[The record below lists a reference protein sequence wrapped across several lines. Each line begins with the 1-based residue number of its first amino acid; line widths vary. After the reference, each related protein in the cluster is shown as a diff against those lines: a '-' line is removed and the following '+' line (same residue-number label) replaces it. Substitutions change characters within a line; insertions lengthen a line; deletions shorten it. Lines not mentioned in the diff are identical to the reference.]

1 MSGVNSVKRLVF
13 SIFIAFF
20 STFLCFVLLYFSKG
34 SIAYANGVNSQSK
47 EFVQRIEQNLG
58 LDKPLLEQ
66 YKIWLFKALKGDLGV
81 SFLSG
86 ESVLKLIKERIFN
99 TFILGFNAL
108 MLLFLLSVFLA
119 LLGYYYKESF
129 IDKIIT
135 FLAFNFFALPP
146 FVLAL
151 LFVLIFGIFWKILP
165 VMGSS
170 DIGFEDDFLNRLEH
184 LILPVLVLVLSHLA
198 LFLRIARNFINESFS
213 QIFIQNLYARALR
226 EKDIYFLVLKYSL
239 SPIVAYFG
247 GSALSFMMGTYVVE
261 SVFAYEGLG
270 SLLFKSIIFKDY
282 PVVLALIFFS
292 VLLAA
297 FFTFLSD
304 IVARILNPR
313 LRRLDF
319 V

>member
-1 MSGVNSVKRLVF
+1 MLKRLVF
-13 SIFIAFF
+13 SIVVAFF
-20 STFLCFVLLYFSKG
+20 STFLCFVLLHFSKG

-58 LDKPLLEQ
+58 LDKPLLGQ

-99 TFILGFNAL
+99 TFILGFSAL

-247 GSALSFMMGTYVVE
+247 GSALSFMMGTYVIE

>member
-1 MSGVNSVKRLVF
+1 MLKRLVF
-13 SIFIAFF
+13 SIVVAFF

-34 SIAYANGVNSQSK
+34 SIAYTNGVNSQSK

-247 GSALSFMMGTYVVE
+247 GSALSFMMGTYVIE
-261 SVFAYEGLG
+261 SVFAYKGLG

-282 PVVLALIFFS
+282 PIVLALIFFS

>member
-1 MSGVNSVKRLVF
+1 MLKRLVF

-99 TFILGFNAL
+99 TFILGFSAL

-184 LILPVLVLVLSHLA
+184 LILSVLVLVLSHLA

-247 GSALSFMMGTYVVE
+247 GSALSFMMGTYVIE

>member
-1 MSGVNSVKRLVF
+1 MLKRLVF
-13 SIFIAFF
+13 SIVVAFF
-20 STFLCFVLLYFSKG
+20 STFLCFVLLHFSKG

-99 TFILGFNAL
+99 TFILGFSAL

-119 LLGYYYKESF
+119 LLGYSYKESF

-239 SPIVAYFG
+239 SPIIAYFG

>member
-1 MSGVNSVKRLVF
+1 MLKRLVF

-20 STFLCFVLLYFSKG
+20 STFLCFVLLHFSKG

-58 LDKPLLEQ
+58 LDKLLLEQ

-99 TFILGFNAL
+99 TFILGFSAL

-261 SVFAYEGLG
+261 SVFAYKGLG

-282 PVVLALIFFS
+282 PIVLALIFFS

>member
-1 MSGVNSVKRLVF
+1 MLKRLFF

-20 STFLCFVLLYFSKG
+20 STFLCFVLLHFSKG

-47 EFVQRIEQNLG
+47 EFIQRIEQNLG

-99 TFILGFNAL
+99 TFILGFGAL

-165 VMGSS
+165 VIGSS

>member
-1 MSGVNSVKRLVF
+1 MLKRLVF

-99 TFILGFNAL
+99 TFILGFSAL

-119 LLGYYYKESF
+119 LLGYSYKESF

-135 FLAFNFFALPP
+135 FLAFNFFTLPP

-151 LFVLIFGIFWKILP
+151 LFVLVFGIFWKILP

-226 EKDIYFLVLKYSL
+226 EKDIYFLVLRYSL
-239 SPIVAYFG
+239 SPIIAYFG

-304 IVARILNPR
+304 IVVRILNPR

>member
-1 MSGVNSVKRLVF
+1 MLKRLVF
-13 SIFIAFF
+13 SIVIAFF
-20 STFLCFVLLYFSKG
+20 STFLCFVLLHFSKG

-47 EFVQRIEQNLG
+47 EFIQRIEQNLG

-99 TFILGFNAL
+99 TFILGFGAL

-282 PVVLALIFFS
+282 PIVLALIFFS

>member
-1 MSGVNSVKRLVF
+1 MLKRLVF

-20 STFLCFVLLYFSKG
+20 STFLCFVLFHFSKG
-34 SIAYANGVNSQSK
+34 SVAYANGVNSQSK

-66 YKIWLFKALKGDLGV
+66 YKIWLFKILKGDLGV

-99 TFILGFNAL
+99 TLTLGFSAL

-119 LLGYYYKESF
+119 LLGYSYKESF

-313 LRRLDF
+313 LRRLNF

>member
-1 MSGVNSVKRLVF
+1 MLKRLVF

-86 ESVLKLIKERIFN
+86 ESALKLIKERIFN
-99 TFILGFNAL
+99 TFILGFGAL

>member
-1 MSGVNSVKRLVF
+1 MLKRLVF
-13 SIFIAFF
+13 SIVVAFF

-99 TFILGFNAL
+99 TFILGFSAL

-119 LLGYYYKESF
+119 LLGYSYKESF

-135 FLAFNFFALPP
+135 FLAFNFFVLPP

-247 GSALSFMMGTYVVE
+247 GSALNFMIGTYVVE

-282 PVVLALIFFS
+282 PVLLALIFFS

>member
-1 MSGVNSVKRLVF
+1 MLKRLVF
-13 SIFIAFF
+13 SIVVAFF
-20 STFLCFVLLYFSKG
+20 STFLCFVLLHFSKG

-99 TFILGFNAL
+99 TFILGFSAL
-108 MLLFLLSVFLA
+108 LLLFLLSVFLA

-226 EKDIYFLVLKYSL
+226 EKDIYFLVLRYSL
-239 SPIVAYFG
+239 SPIIAYFG

>member
-1 MSGVNSVKRLVF
+1 MLKRLVF

-20 STFLCFVLLYFSKG
+20 STFLCFVLLHFSKG
-34 SIAYANGVNSQSK
+34 SIAYANGGNLQSK
-47 EFVQRIEQNLG
+47 EFIQRIEQNLG
-58 LDKPLLEQ
+58 LDKSLLEQ

-86 ESVLKLIKERIFN
+86 ESALKLIKERIFN
-99 TFILGFNAL
+99 TFILGFGAL

-146 FVLAL
+146 FVSAL

>member
-1 MSGVNSVKRLVF
+1 MLKRLVF
-13 SIFIAFF
+13 SIVVAFF
-20 STFLCFVLLYFSKG
+20 STFLCFVLLHFSKG

-58 LDKPLLEQ
+58 LDKPLLGQ

-99 TFILGFNAL
+99 TFILGFSAL

-119 LLGYYYKESF
+119 LLGYSYKESF

-135 FLAFNFFALPP
+135 FLAFNFF
-146 FVLAL
+146 AL

>member
-1 MSGVNSVKRLVF
+1 MLKRLVF

-20 STFLCFVLLYFSKG
+20 STFLCFVLLHFSKG

-66 YKIWLFKALKGDLGV
+66 YKIWLFKALKGDLRV

-99 TFILGFNAL
+99 TFILGFSAL
-108 MLLFLLSVFLA
+108 MLLFLFSVFLA

-261 SVFAYEGLG
+261 SVFAYKGLG

-282 PVVLALIFFS
+282 PIVLALIFFS

>member
-1 MSGVNSVKRLVF
+1 MLKRLVF

-99 TFILGFNAL
+99 TFILGFSAL

-226 EKDIYFLVLKYSL
+226 EKDIYFLVLRYSL
-239 SPIVAYFG
+239 SPIIAYFG

>member
-1 MSGVNSVKRLVF
+1 MLKRLVF

-47 EFVQRIEQNLG
+47 EFVQRIEANLG

-66 YKIWLFKALKGDLGV
+66 YQIWLFKALKGDLSV

-86 ESVLKLIKERIFN
+86 ESVLKLIKERMAN
-99 TFILGFNAL
+99 TLILSLSAL
-108 MLLFLLSVFLA
+108 VLLFLLSVFLA

-129 IDKIIT
+129 IDKLIT

-151 LFVLIFGIFWKILP
+151 FFVLIFGIFWQVLP
-165 VMGSS
+165 ITGTS

-198 LFLRIARNFINESFS
+198 LFLRIVRNFINETFS
-213 QIFIQNLYARALR
+213 QIFVQNLYARALR
-226 EKDIYFLVLKYSL
+226 EKDIYFLVLRYSL
-239 SPIVAYFG
+239 SPIIAYFG

-270 SLLFKSIIFKDY
+270 SLLFESILFKDF
-282 PVVLALIFFS
+282 PMALALIFFS

-304 IVARILNPR
+304 VFAWILNPR
-313 LRRLDF
+313 LKRLKF

>member
-1 MSGVNSVKRLVF
+1 MLKRLVF

-34 SIAYANGVNSQSK
+34 SVAYANKVNSQSK
-47 EFVQRIEQNLG
+47 ELVQRIEQNLG

-86 ESVLKLIKERIFN
+86 ESVLKLIKERNFN
-99 TFILGFNAL
+99 TFILGFSAL

>member
-1 MSGVNSVKRLVF
+1 MLKRLVF
-13 SIFIAFF
+13 SIVVAFF
-20 STFLCFVLLYFSKG
+20 STFLCFVLLHFSKG

-99 TFILGFNAL
+99 TFILGFSAL

-247 GSALSFMMGTYVVE
+247 GSALSFMMGTYVIE

>member
-1 MSGVNSVKRLVF
+1 MLKRLVF

-20 STFLCFVLLYFSKG
+20 STFLCFILLYFSKG

-99 TFILGFNAL
+99 TLTLGFSAL

-165 VMGSS
+165 VMGNS

>member
-1 MSGVNSVKRLVF
+1 MLKRLVF

-20 STFLCFVLLYFSKG
+20 STFLCFVLLHFSKG

-99 TFILGFNAL
+99 TFILGFSAL

-261 SVFAYEGLG
+261 SVFAYKGLG

-282 PVVLALIFFS
+282 PIVLVLIFFS

>member
-1 MSGVNSVKRLVF
+1 MLKRLVF
-13 SIFIAFF
+13 SIVVAFF
-20 STFLCFVLLYFSKG
+20 STFLCFVLLHFSKG

-58 LDKPLLEQ
+58 LDKPLLGQ

-99 TFILGFNAL
+99 TFILGFGAL

-165 VMGSS
+165 VIGSS

>member
-1 MSGVNSVKRLVF
+1 MLKRLVF

-34 SIAYANGVNSQSK
+34 SIAYTNGVNSQSK

-261 SVFAYEGLG
+261 SVFAYKGLG

-282 PVVLALIFFS
+282 PIVLALIFFS

>member
-1 MSGVNSVKRLVF
+1 MLKRLVF

-99 TFILGFNAL
+99 TFILGFSAL

-184 LILPVLVLVLSHLA
+184 LILPVLVLILSHLA

-239 SPIVAYFG
+239 SSIVAYFG

>member
-1 MSGVNSVKRLVF
+1 MLKRLVF
-13 SIFIAFF
+13 SIVVAFF

-34 SIAYANGVNSQSK
+34 SIAYTNGVNSQSK

-165 VMGSS
+165 IMGSS

>member
-1 MSGVNSVKRLVF
+1 MLKRLVF

-34 SIAYANGVNSQSK
+34 GIAYANGVNSQSK

-99 TFILGFNAL
+99 TFILGFSAL

-119 LLGYYYKESF
+119 LLGYSYKESF
-129 IDKIIT
+129 IDKLIT

-151 LFVLIFGIFWKILP
+151 FFVLIFGIFWQVLP
-165 VMGSS
+165 ITGTS
-170 DIGFEDDFLNRLEH
+170 DIGFEDDFFNRLKH

-198 LFLRIARNFINESFS
+198 LFLRIARNFINETFS
-213 QIFIQNLYARALR
+213 QIFVQNLYARALR
-226 EKDIYFLVLKYSL
+226 EKDIYFLVLRYSL
-239 SPIVAYFG
+239 SPIIAYFG

-270 SLLFKSIIFKDY
+270 SLLFESILFKDF
-282 PVVLALIFFS
+282 PMALALIFFS

-304 IVARILNPR
+304 VFAWILNPR
-313 LRRLDF
+313 LKRLKF

>member
-1 MSGVNSVKRLVF
+1 MLKRLVF

-20 STFLCFVLLYFSKG
+20 STFLCFVLLHFGKG

-99 TFILGFNAL
+99 TFILGFSAL

-170 DIGFEDDFLNRLEH
+170 DIGFEDDFLNCLEH

>member
-1 MSGVNSVKRLVF
+1 MLKRLVF

>member
-1 MSGVNSVKRLVF
+1 MLKRLVF

-99 TFILGFNAL
+99 TFILGFSAL

-261 SVFAYEGLG
+261 SVFAYKGLG

-282 PVVLALIFFS
+282 PIVLALIFFS

>member
-1 MSGVNSVKRLVF
+1 MLKRLVF
-13 SIFIAFF
+13 SIVVAFF
-20 STFLCFVLLYFSKG
+20 STFLCFILLYFSKG
-34 SIAYANGVNSQSK
+34 SIAYANGVNSQNK

-99 TFILGFNAL
+99 TFILGFSAL

-247 GSALSFMMGTYVVE
+247 GSALSFMMGTYVIE

>member
-1 MSGVNSVKRLVF
+1 MLKRLVF

-99 TFILGFNAL
+99 TFILGFSAL

-119 LLGYYYKESF
+119 LLGYSYKESF

-135 FLAFNFFALPP
+135 FLAFNFFTLPP

-151 LFVLIFGIFWKILP
+151 LFVLVFGIFWKILP

-184 LILPVLVLVLSHLA
+184 LILPVLMLVLSHLA

-226 EKDIYFLVLKYSL
+226 EKDIYFLVLRYSL
-239 SPIVAYFG
+239 SPIIAYFG

>member
-1 MSGVNSVKRLVF
+1 MLKRLVF

-119 LLGYYYKESF
+119 LLGYSYKESF

-151 LFVLIFGIFWKILP
+151 LFVLVFGIFWKILP

-226 EKDIYFLVLKYSL
+226 EKDIYFLVLRYSL
-239 SPIVAYFG
+239 SPIIAYFG

>member
-1 MSGVNSVKRLVF
+1 MLKRLVF
-13 SIFIAFF
+13 SIFTAFF
-20 STFLCFVLLYFSKG
+20 STFLCFVLLHFSKG

-47 EFVQRIEQNLG
+47 EFIQRIEQNLG

-99 TFILGFNAL
+99 TFILGFGAL

-165 VMGSS
+165 VIGSS

>member
-1 MSGVNSVKRLVF
+1 MLKRIVF

-99 TFILGFNAL
+99 TFILGFSAL

-119 LLGYYYKESF
+119 LLGYSYKESF

-135 FLAFNFFALPP
+135 FLAFNFFTLPP

-151 LFVLIFGIFWKILP
+151 LFVLVFGIFWKILP

-226 EKDIYFLVLKYSL
+226 EKDIYFLVLRYSL
-239 SPIVAYFG
+239 SPIIAYFG

>member
-1 MSGVNSVKRLVF
+1 MLKRLVF
-13 SIFIAFF
+13 SIVVAFF
-20 STFLCFVLLYFSKG
+20 STFLCFVLLHFSKG

-99 TFILGFNAL
+99 TFILGFSAL

-119 LLGYYYKESF
+119 LLGYSYKESF

-239 SPIVAYFG
+239 SPIVTYFG

>member
-1 MSGVNSVKRLVF
+1 LVF
-13 SIFIAFF
+13 SIVVAFF

-34 SIAYANGVNSQSK
+34 SIAYTNGVNSQSK

>member
-1 MSGVNSVKRLVF
+1 MLKRLVF
-13 SIFIAFF
+13 SIVVAFF

-99 TFILGFNAL
+99 TFILGFSAL

-119 LLGYYYKESF
+119 LLGYSYKESF

-135 FLAFNFFALPP
+135 FLAFNFFVLPP

-247 GSALSFMMGTYVVE
+247 GSALSFMIGTYVVE

>member
-1 MSGVNSVKRLVF
+1 MLKRLVF
-13 SIFIAFF
+13 SIVVAFF

-58 LDKPLLEQ
+58 LDKSLLEQ
-66 YKIWLFKALKGDLGV
+66 YKIWLFKTLKGDLGV

-99 TFILGFNAL
+99 TFILGFSAL

-119 LLGYYYKESF
+119 LLGYSYKESF

-151 LFVLIFGIFWKILP
+151 FFVLIFGIFWKILP

>member
-1 MSGVNSVKRLVF
+1 MLKRLVF

-99 TFILGFNAL
+99 TFILSFSAL

-151 LFVLIFGIFWKILP
+151 LFVLIFGIFWQVLP
-165 VMGSS
+165 ITGTS

-198 LFLRIARNFINESFS
+198 LFLRIARNFINETFS
-213 QIFIQNLYARALR
+213 QIFVQNLYARALR
-226 EKDIYFLVLKYSL
+226 EKDIYFLVLRYSL
-239 SPIVAYFG
+239 SPIIAYFG

-270 SLLFKSIIFKDY
+270 SLLFESILFKDF
-282 PVVLALIFFS
+282 PMALALIFFS

-304 IVARILNPR
+304 VFAWILNPR
-313 LRRLDF
+313 LKRLKF

>member
-1 MSGVNSVKRLVF
+1 MLKRLVF
-13 SIFIAFF
+13 SIVVAFF

-34 SIAYANGVNSQSK
+34 SIAYTNGVNSQSK

-270 SLLFKSIIFKDY
+270 FLLFKSIIFKDY